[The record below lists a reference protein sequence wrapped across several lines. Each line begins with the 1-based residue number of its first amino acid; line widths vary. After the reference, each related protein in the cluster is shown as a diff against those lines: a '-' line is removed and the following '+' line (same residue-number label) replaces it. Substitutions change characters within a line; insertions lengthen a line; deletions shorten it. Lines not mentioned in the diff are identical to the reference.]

1 MDKRTAVAWG
11 TLVVFIVAALQ
22 VYLVNTGKCPP
33 KPVGC
38 VDYQSANYGFTILIG
53 LMVGATELISR
64 YRDEPFAP
72 LVSEAGVVYIVINGG
87 AAALAYFLV
96 GKLMPQLGHPQ
107 DVLVAGVG
115 AMAFFRSG
123 IFTVRMGSSDVAVGP
138 NLILQVI
145 LQALDRVYDRQRA
158 SPRAKI
164 VTTSVRSLSFSQIKD
179 ALPTLCF
186 NLMQNVSA
194 AEVSAVNA
202 IASGLAASTTM
213 SDEAKNLSLGLA
225 LMNVVGRDTLDAAI
239 VALGSSIKGY
249 RQISDKMVSDLA
261 IVDPATVSK
270 DLPKICAEL
279 CPPAE
284 GHEAYHSIDLEGVG
298 IGEEGR
304 AFLTVCAVV
313 QHYGEQ
319 TVAVALRALSFSQ
332 PSHGSPSP
340 PQS

>member
-1 MDKRTAVAWG
+1 MGKRPAILVGTSVVLLVAF
-11 TLVVFIVAALQ
+11 VQ
-22 VYLVNTGKCPP
+22 VYLVKIGTCDP
-33 KPVGC
+33 KAVGC
-38 VDYQSANYGFTILIG
+38 IEYQAANYGFVVLIG

-72 LVSEAGVVYIVINGG
+72 LVSEAGVIYTVINGG

-96 GKLMPQLGHPQ
+96 RKLMPQIGHPQ
-107 DVLVAGVG
+107 DVLVAGIG

-123 IFTVRMGSSDVAVGP
+123 IFTVRMGSTDVAVGP

-158 SPRAKI
+158 SPRARV
-164 VTTSVRSLSFSQIKD
+164 VTSSVRSLSFAQIKD

-202 IASGLAASTTM
+202 IANGLATSTTM

-239 VALGSSIKGY
+239 FALGSSIKGY
-249 RQISDKMVSDLA
+249 RQLSDKMVSDLA
-261 IVDPATVSK
+261 VVDPAVVSD

-279 CPPAE
+279 CPPSTGQECYKAM
-284 GHEAYHSIDLEGVG
+284 DLADVDVG
-298 IGEEGR
+298 AEGR
-304 AFLTVCAVV
+304 AFLTVTSLV

-319 TVAVALRALSFSQ
+319 TVAVALRALSMCA
-332 PSHGSPSP
+332 PSGQSP
-340 PQS
+340 P